1 MGGGD
6 PGVEGRSLEER
17 RGPRHPRAPPGPN
30 YPALGGSAPAWARR
44 AFPGSELRRGLP
56 AGRESG
62 RDLERPPGGPDA
74 PFTGISPRTA
84 PRPALAF
91 PSTQKVSAS
100 DVRVRI
106 WES

>member
-17 RGPRHPRAPPGPN
+17 RGPRHPRAPPGPH

-62 RDLERPPGGPDA
+62 RDLERPLVVQTPPSPASAPGLPHA
-74 PFTGISPRTA
+74 QPWHFLPPR
-84 PRPALAF
+84 RC
-91 PSTQKVSAS
+91 Q
-100 DVRVRI
+100 RRM
-106 WES
+106 